1 MTKRVIVCCGGGV
14 ATSSIVMNEL
24 KNLIKDNNLD
34 ATLFQCPISELPS
47 EVLKSDLIVT
57 TVRLYKKYDI
67 PVINAV
73 GFLTGRNIDEIRQQV
88 VEVLREE

>member
-24 KNLIKDNNLD
+24 KNLIKDNNLN

-88 VEVLREE
+88 VEALKE